1 MPLKIENSIYIF
13 IKLYCL
19 IIIQQIVQLFVS
31 SFIYSILVI
40 LILFILVNKFTTIS
54 HAVQIIVTAPP
65 AGRHESST
73 LTAVTYWW
81 KTKHLKFYF

>member
-40 LILFILVNKFTTIS
+40 NFNFIYSGKQVHYN
-54 HAVQIIVTAPP
+54 
-65 AGRHESST
+65 
-73 LTAVTYWW
+73 
-81 KTKHLKFYF
+81 